1 MPELHFPWL
10 ELAIMLP
17 LIGSLVV
24 RFPKDRERARRI
36 SVGFAFLTLIAAI
49 GEWSDFVRLGKF
61 EAHDHWDIVASFLH
75 QNVLVIDELSAPLFP
90 LAALLYLLTIY
101 STLKT
106 KVTRFSMSG
115 TLVSEAILL
124 ATFSCRSGWLLILL
138 LALGVVPVYFELTV
152 RRKESARV
160 FLIHMLMF
168 IGCMSLGYGLIS
180 ADALQHPENPSLTTL
195 IAGGLLTFGALI
207 RSGVAPVHCWM
218 TDLFDRA
225 TFGTALLAVAPMPG
239 AYAIMRL
246 VLPIAPL
253 WAMQM
258 IAVVSLVTAVYAA
271 AMAVVETDSRRLF
284 CYLFLSHSSLVLAG
298 LELVTTIGLTGA
310 LCLWISIGLSLGGL
324 GLVLRSIESRVGRVD
339 LARYNGLHD
348 HAPNLAGLFLITGL
362 ASIGFPGTIG
372 FVGIELMVEG
382 AAAVSPVVG
391 GTVVIAT
398 ALCGIAIVR
407 AYFRIFTGTDITS
420 PISLAAKPSER
431 IAVIVMS
438 LLILG
443 GGLFPQPGVSSR
455 HHAAEQLIMRRP
467 GGNQQHASDV
477 AKVFGEVHAH
487 HHEP

>member
-1 MPELHFPWL
+1 MPELHLPWL
-10 ELAIMLP
+10 EIAILLP
-17 LIGSLVV
+17 LIGSLIV
-24 RFPKDRERARRI
+24 RFPKDREKARRI
-36 SVGFAFLTLIAAI
+36 SVGIAFLTLLAAV
-49 GEWSDFVRLGKF
+49 GEFVDFLRLGQF
-61 EAHDHWDIVASFLH
+61 EAHDHWDIVASFMH

-115 TLVSEAILL
+115 TLISEAILL
-124 ATFSCRSGWLLILL
+124 ATFSCRSGWLLIFL
-138 LALGVVPVYFELTV
+138 LALGVIPVYHELAV
-152 RRKESARV
+152 RRQESARV
-160 FLIHMLMF
+160 FVIHMSLF
-168 IGCMSLGYGLIS
+168 VGCMALGYAILPS
-180 ADALQHPENPSLTTL
+180 DAMLHPNSPRTITL
-195 IAGGLLTFGALI
+195 IAGALLTFGALV
-207 RSGVAPVHCWM
+207 RSGIAPVHCWM

-225 TFGTALLAVAPMPG
+225 TFGTALLTVAPMPG

-246 VLPIAPL
+246 VLPVAPT
-253 WAMQM
+253 WAMQA
-258 IAVVSLVTAVYAA
+258 IAIASLITAVYAA

-348 HAPNLAGLFLITGL
+348 HAPMLAGLFLLTGL

-372 FVGIELMVEG
+372 FVGIELMIEG
-382 AAAVSPVVG
+382 AATVSPIVG
-391 GTVVIAT
+391 GAVVIAT
-398 ALCGIAIVR
+398 ALCGIAIIR
-407 AYFRIFTGTDITS
+407 AYFRIFTGTNITT

-431 IAVIVMS
+431 FAVIVLT

-455 HHAAEQLIMRRP
+455 HHAAEQLILRRP
-467 GGNQQHASDV
+467 GTNATQNHQ
-477 AKVFGEVHAH
+477 
-487 HHEP
+487 PNP

>member
-10 ELAIMLP
+10 EIAILLP

-24 RFPKDRERARRI
+24 RFPKDREKARRMC
-36 SVGFAFLTLIAAI
+36 VGFALATLLAAT
-49 GEWSDFVRLGKF
+49 GEWIDFVRLGQF
-61 EAHDHWDIVASFLH
+61 EAHDHWDMVAAFAH

-106 KVTRFSMSG
+106 KVSRFSMSG
-115 TLVSEAILL
+115 ALVSEAILL
-124 ATFSCRSGWLLILL
+124 ATFSCRSGWLLIAL
-138 LALGVVPVYFELTV
+138 LAVGVVPVYYELTI
-152 RRKESARV
+152 RRKESSRV
-160 FLIHMLMF
+160 YGIHMAIF
-168 IGCMSLGYGLIS
+168 IGCMTLGYAMLPAGAIL
-180 ADALQHPENPSLTTL
+180 DPDHPGWMTL

-207 RSGVAPVHCWM
+207 RSGIAPVHCWM

-225 TFGTALLAVAPMPG
+225 SFGTAMLTVAPMPG

-246 VLPIAPL
+246 VLPVAPV
-253 WAMQM
+253 WAMQA
-258 IAVVSLVTAVYAA
+258 IAVVSLITAVYAA
-271 AMAVVETDSRRLF
+271 SMAVVETDSRRLY

-348 HAPNLAGLFLITGL
+348 HAPVLAGLFFLTGL

-372 FVGIELMVEG
+372 FVGTELMIEG
-382 AAAVSPVVG
+382 AAAVSPIVGAAVV
-391 GTVVIAT
+391 VAT
-398 ALCGIAIVR
+398 ALCGIAIIR
-407 AYFRIFTGTDITS
+407 AYFRIFTGTQVTS

-431 IAVIVMS
+431 IAVIV
-438 LLILG
+438 LTFLIVG
-443 GGLFPQPGVSSR
+443 GGVFPQPGVSSR
-455 HHAAEQLIMRRP
+455 HHAAQQLISRRP
-467 GGNQQHASDV
+467 GAVPPPQQQPASPEESP
-477 AKVFGEVHAH
+477 AS
-487 HHEP
+487 

>member
-1 MPELHFPWL
+1 MPELHLPWL
-10 ELAIMLP
+10 EIAIVLP

-24 RFPKDRERARRI
+24 RFVKDRELARHV
-36 SVGFAFLTLIAAI
+36 SVGFAVATLLAAV
-49 GEWSDFVRLGKF
+49 GEWFDFVRLGQF
-61 EAHDHWDIVASFLH
+61 EAHDQWDVVASFMH

-115 TLVSEAILL
+115 TLISEAILL
-124 ATFSCRSGWLLILL
+124 ATFSCRSGWLLIAL
-138 LALGVVPVYFELTV
+138 LALGVVPVYYELAV

-160 FLIHMLMF
+160 FLIHMAAF
-168 IGCMSLGYGLIS
+168 IGCMTIGYAIIP
-180 ADALQHPENPSLTTL
+180 ADAMLHPDSPRLTTL

-207 RSGVAPVHCWM
+207 RSGIAPVHCWM

-225 TFGTALLAVAPMPG
+225 TFGTAMLTVAPMPG
-239 AYAIMRL
+239 AYAVMRL
-246 VLPIAPL
+246 VLPVAPT
-253 WAMQM
+253 WAMQT
-258 IAVVSLVTAVYAA
+258 IAVLSLVTAVYAA
-271 AMAVVETDSRRLF
+271 AMAVVETDSRRLY

-348 HAPNLAGLFLITGL
+348 HAPTLAGLFLLTGL
-362 ASIGFPGTIG
+362 ASIGFPGTVG

-382 AAAVSPVVG
+382 AAAVSPIVG
-391 GTVVIAT
+391 GAVVIAT
-398 ALCGIAIVR
+398 ALCGIAIIR
-407 AYFRIFTGTDITS
+407 AYFRIFTGTHVTS

-431 IAVIVMS
+431 LAVIVLT

-455 HHAAEQLIMRRP
+455 HHAAEQLLLRRQ
-467 GGNQQHASDV
+467 GTETASP
-477 AKVFGEVHAH
+477 HQIH
-487 HHEP
+487 P

>member
-10 ELAIMLP
+10 ETAILLP

-24 RFPKDRERARRI
+24 RFPKDREKARRI
-36 SVGFAFLTLIAAI
+36 SVGFALATLLAAV
-49 GEWSDFVRLGKF
+49 GEWFDFVRLGQF
-61 EAHDHWDIVASFLH
+61 EAHDHWDVVASFMH

-106 KVTRFSMSG
+106 KVSRFSMSG
-115 TLVSEAILL
+115 TLLSEAILL
-124 ATFSCRSGWLLILL
+124 ATFSCRSGWLLIAL
-138 LALGVVPVYFELTV
+138 LAIGVVPVYYELSV

-160 FLIHMLMF
+160 FLIHMGAF
-168 IGCMSLGYGLIS
+168 IGCMTFGYAILP
-180 ADALQHPENPSLTTL
+180 ADAMLHPDSPRWTTL
-195 IAGGLLTFGALI
+195 IAGALLTLGALI
-207 RSGVAPVHCWM
+207 RSGIAPVHCWM

-225 TFGTALLAVAPMPG
+225 TFGTAMLTVAPMPG

-246 VLPIAPL
+246 VLPVAPT
-253 WAMQM
+253 WAMQV
-258 IAVVSLVTAVYAA
+258 IAVASLVTAVYAA

-284 CYLFLSHSSLVLAG
+284 CYLFLSQSSLVLAG

-324 GLVLRSIESRVGRVD
+324 GLVLRSVESRVGRVD

-348 HAPNLAGLFLITGL
+348 HAPMLAGLFLLTGL
-362 ASIGFPGTIG
+362 AAIGFPGTVG
-372 FVGIELMVEG
+372 FVGIELMIEG
-382 AAAVSPVVG
+382 AAAVSPIVG
-391 GTVVIAT
+391 GAVVLAT
-398 ALCGIAIVR
+398 ALCGIAIIR
-407 AYFRIFTGTDITS
+407 AYFRIFTGTSITS

-431 IAVIVMS
+431 IAVIVLT

-455 HHAAEQLIMRRP
+455 HHAAEQLLLRRP
-467 GGNQQHASDV
+467 DSNNQLHQQH
-477 AKVFGEVHAH
+477 
-487 HHEP
+487 P

>member
-10 ELAIMLP
+10 ELAILLP
-17 LIGSLVV
+17 LIGSLIV
-24 RFPKDRERARRI
+24 RFPKDREKARRI
-36 SVGFAFLTLIAAI
+36 SVGFAFATLLAAI
-49 GEWSDFVRLGKF
+49 CEWIDFVRLGQF
-61 EAHDHWDIVASFLH
+61 EAHDHWDVVAAFAH

-106 KVTRFSMSG
+106 KVSRFSMSG

-124 ATFSCRSGWLLILL
+124 ATFSCRSGWLLVAL
-138 LALGVVPVYFELTV
+138 LAIGVAPVYHELSI

-160 FLIHMLMF
+160 YLIHMMTF
-168 IGCMSLGYGLIS
+168 IGCLTLGYAILP
-180 ADALQHPENPSLTTL
+180 ADAALAPDRPGFATL

-207 RSGVAPVHCWM
+207 RSGIAPVHCWM

-225 TFGTALLAVAPMPG
+225 SFGTAMLTVAPMPG

-246 VLPIAPL
+246 VLPVAPT
-253 WAMQM
+253 WAMQA
-258 IAVVSLVTAVYAA
+258 IAIVSLVTAVYAA
-271 AMAVVETDSRRLF
+271 SMAVVETDSRRLY

-339 LARYNGLHD
+339 LARYNGLYD
-348 HAPNLAGLFLITGL
+348 HAPMLAGLFLLTGL

-372 FVGIELMVEG
+372 FVGIELMIEG
-382 AAAVSPVVG
+382 AAAVSPIVG
-391 GTVVIAT
+391 GAVVVAT
-398 ALCGIAIVR
+398 ALCGIAIIR
-407 AYFRIFTGTDITS
+407 AYFRIFTGTQVTS

-431 IAVIVMS
+431 IAVIV
-438 LLILG
+438 LTFLILG

-455 HHAAEQLIMRRP
+455 HHAAEHLISRRP
-467 GGNQQHASDV
+467 GAAPLPDHTLTPQQVRQNQ
-477 AKVFGEVHAH
+477 
-487 HHEP
+487 